1 MKRLRQYRRVV
12 VVLLTACAIAP
23 AWGAGT
29 IAAEL
34 AVTMNQTAIT
44 IPIAEYLVVDFDL
57 DGQIVPMGF
66 SDDPEISKRR
76 ASFFAANPGTLPAVQ
91 LRYLFYLA
99 RAACS
104 GEGFL
109 LSACESRD
117 GTGTAQIVQMVLRS
131 GSVPGVG
138 TQMLRPAELSPA
150 DVEGEVVTYDQPGW
164 SYMETLVHGDR
175 LAASCAPAKEAGWG
189 LTCRHSASLAN
200 GIFYQIDFLM
210 KGNAAAEASEVLR
223 ASHAAAQSLTSQ

>member
-1 MKRLRQYRRVV
+1 M
-12 VVLLTACAIAP
+12 AP
-23 AWGAGT
+23 AWGAGS

-34 AVTMNQTAIT
+34 ALTMNRTSIT

-76 ASFFAANPGTLPAVQ
+76 ASFFEANPGTLPAVQ

-99 RAACS
+99 RADCS

-117 GTGTAQIVQMVLRS
+117 GTGAAQIVQMVLRS
-131 GSVPGVG
+131 GSIPGVG
-138 TQMLRPAELSPA
+138 TQMLRPAQLPPA
-150 DVEGEVVTYDQPGW
+150 DAEGEVVTYDQPGW
-164 SYMETLVHGDR
+164 SYMETLVGGSR
-175 LAASCAPAKEAGWG
+175 LAASCAPAKEADWG

-200 GIFYQIDFLM
+200 GVFYQIDFLLR
-210 KGNAAAEASEVLR
+210 GNAAAEATEILR
-223 ASHAAAQSLTSQ
+223 ASHAAAQSLTS

>member
-1 MKRLRQYRRVV
+1 M
-12 VVLLTACAIAP
+12 AP
-23 AWGAGT
+23 ALGADA

-34 AVTMNQTAIT
+34 KVTMNQMPIT
-44 IPIAEYLVVDFDL
+44 VPIADYLVVDFDL

-66 SDDPEISKRR
+66 SADPEISKRR
-76 ASFFAANPGTLPAVQ
+76 ESFFAANPGTLPAVQ

-99 RAACS
+99 RATCS

-164 SYMETLVHGDR
+164 SYMETLVDGSR
-175 LAASCAPAKEAGWG
+175 LAASCAPAEETGWG

-200 GIFYQIDFLM
+200 GIFYQVDFLL
-210 KGNAAAEASEVLR
+210 KGNAAAGAGETLR

>member
-1 MKRLRQYRRVV
+1 M
-12 VVLLTACAIAP
+12 AP
-23 AWGAGT
+23 AWGAGS

-34 AVTMNQTAIT
+34 AVTMNRTSIT

-76 ASFFAANPGTLPAVQ
+76 ASFFEANPGTLLAVQ

-99 RAACS
+99 GAACR

-109 LSACESRD
+109 LSACESRN
-117 GTGTAQIVQMVLRS
+117 GTGAAQIVQMVLRS

-164 SYMETLVHGDR
+164 SYVETLVGGNR
-175 LAASCAPAKEAGWG
+175 LAASCAPASEVDWG

-200 GIFYQIDFLM
+200 GIFYQIDFLLR
-210 KGNAAAEASEVLR
+210 GNAAAEATEILR